1 MKYSLTELILNE
13 YSDKI
18 INQMV
23 AIYKP
28 QTTDSEEQIKKNIKD
43 HNRLRDSIEAKL
55 KQNNP
60 AVLKTVPDDLQKNNR
75 FKDIT
80 LIRDYN
86 TLVRMLKAVSKK
98 ETDIYKAAIE
108 YFKRKEQYMN
118 PSIIGLYVGQ
128 FKKVKN
134 ELEKAVNEK
143 DENVIN
149 LIPKELISNNKY
161 NDILSYRNFADLE
174 KLIDGAFPIKGE
186 EKDQINSAEVDADK
200 VYSNGNDGIE
210 IYQGDAEH
218 KCVKYGKNQYYSW
231 CISRTRGSMYPSYR
245 FQQSTGLN
253 RMFYFVIDKT
263 QPDTKGPNG
272 RFTDPYHVVVIH
284 ALENGKYTRTTA
296 DNDGDLPYQGADWN
310 ELGKYFTG
318 ERGQETW
325 NKIKGLQ
332 NIFTYKSPSSQE
344 RKAQGFKGQRINL
357 ESFIDLDNEDKQL
370 FLRAN
375 AGDRNIINNQIIKSL
390 DNNQINDLINYNMKF
405 SFDEL
410 KKSQGLL
417 KRYADYR
424 FTRHPKDPIPYV
436 FIPYLKSE
444 FQKEYFEKFNDYVTF
459 SVLEKYFNEDIIKE
473 FVTKELN
480 QLGASL
486 PPEAKKYMTNEQ
498 RNLYDLYS
506 LVFKDANYIE
516 IPVDENS
523 VDAPEQEINLPS
535 ISQKSFKELSA
546 ENRKK
551 INDLYKRIENNV
563 DNLEKYSN
571 FFTGYPLSFEL
582 NGNNFLITPNDKNS
596 LYDYVIMDEDGNV
609 VKDNIQRLEFF
620 KNNREINLNPYTG
633 KQHGSSGAQMKSDD
647 YDKIGI
653 IYSDGKYEEISKNAL
668 ANYLQEVLI
677 NKYMN
682 RQLKYRAGI
691 LK

>member
-318 ERGQETW
+318 ERGQE
-325 NKIKGLQ
+325 
-332 NIFTYKSPSSQE
+332 
-344 RKAQGFKGQRINL
+344 INL

>member
-1 MKYSLTELILNE
+1 MKYNLTELLLNE
-13 YSDKI
+13 YSDRT
-18 INQMV
+18 INQMIAV
-23 AIYKP
+23 YKP
-28 QTTDSEEQIKKNIKD
+28 QTTDNEEQIKKNIKD

-108 YFKRKEQYMN
+108 YFKKKERYLD
-118 PSIIGLYVGQ
+118 PSIIGMYVGQ

-186 EKDQINSAEVDADK
+186 EKGQINSAETDADK
-200 VYSNGNDGIE
+200 VYSNEANGIE

-218 KCVKYGKNQYYSW
+218 KCIKYGKNQYYSW
-231 CISRTRGSMYPSYR
+231 CISRTKGSMYPSYR
-245 FQQSTGLN
+245 FQQGAGLN

-263 QPDTKGPNG
+263 QPDTKKPDG

-296 DNDGDLPYQGADWN
+296 DNTGDIPYGGADWN
-310 ELGKYFTG
+310 ELGQHFTG
-318 ERGQETW
+318 DDGKKTW
-325 NKIKGLQ
+325 DKIKGLQ
-332 NIFTYKSPSSQE
+332 NVFAYKAPSSQE
-344 RKAQGFKGQRINL
+344 RKAQGFKGQRISL

-390 DNNQINDLINYNMKF
+390 DNDQINDLINYNMKF

-410 KKSQGLL
+410 KKSQGLI

-436 FIPYLKSE
+436 FIPYLKPE
-444 FQKEYFEKFNDYVTF
+444 FQKEYFEKFDDYITF
-459 SVLEKYFNEDIIKE
+459 SVLEKYFNEEVIKE
-473 FVTKELN
+473 YIDKELK
-480 QLGASL
+480 QFSASL
-486 PPEAKKYMTNEQ
+486 PPEARKYMTNEQ

-506 LVFKDANYIE
+506 LVFKDANYQE
-516 IPVDENS
+516 TPVDEDS
-523 VDAPEQEINLPS
+523 VNAPEQIINLPS
-535 ISQKSFKELSA
+535 ISQESFKELSA
-546 ENRKK
+546 EDRKK
-551 INDLYKRIENNV
+551 VNDLYKRIGGNV

-571 FFTGYPLSFEL
+571 FFLGYPLSFES
-582 NGNNFLITPNDKNS
+582 NGNNFLVAPSNKKSSQTF
-596 LYDYVIMDEDGNV
+596 VIMDEDGNV
-609 VKDNIQRLEFF
+609 VKDNIQMISFSKGGRDL
-620 KNNREINLNPYTG
+620 NPNPYTA
-633 KQHGSSGAQMKSDD
+633 KQHGNSGAQIKSDD
-647 YDKIGI
+647 YDKI
-653 IYSDGKYEEISKNAL
+653 EIMDSEGEFKEIPKNNL

-677 NKYMN
+677 NKYIN

>member
-1 MKYSLTELILNE
+1 
-13 YSDKI
+13 
-18 INQMV
+18 
-23 AIYKP
+23 
-28 QTTDSEEQIKKNIKD
+28 
-43 HNRLRDSIEAKL
+43 
-55 KQNNP
+55 
-60 AVLKTVPDDLQKNNR
+60 
-75 FKDIT
+75 
-80 LIRDYN
+80 
-86 TLVRMLKAVSKK
+86 
-98 ETDIYKAAIE
+98 
-108 YFKRKEQYMN
+108 
-118 PSIIGLYVGQ
+118 
-128 FKKVKN
+128 
-134 ELEKAVNEK
+134 
-143 DENVIN
+143 
-149 LIPKELISNNKY
+149 
-161 NDILSYRNFADLE
+161 
-174 KLIDGAFPIKGE
+174 
-186 EKDQINSAEVDADK
+186 
-200 VYSNGNDGIE
+200 
-210 IYQGDAEH
+210 
-218 KCVKYGKNQYYSW
+218 
-231 CISRTRGSMYPSYR
+231 
-245 FQQSTGLN
+245 
-253 RMFYFVIDKT
+253 
-263 QPDTKGPNG
+263 
-272 RFTDPYHVVVIH
+272 
-284 ALENGKYTRTTA
+284 
-296 DNDGDLPYQGADWN
+296 
-310 ELGKYFTG
+310 
-318 ERGQETW
+318 
-325 NKIKGLQ
+325 
-332 NIFTYKSPSSQE
+332 
-344 RKAQGFKGQRINL
+344 
-357 ESFIDLDNEDKQL
+357 
-370 FLRAN
+370 
-375 AGDRNIINNQIIKSL
+375 
-390 DNNQINDLINYNMKF
+390 MKF